1 MHIVVVGLSHRTAPV
16 EVREKLS
23 IPDQSIT
30 ESLKALKAF
39 SDVLEVSI
47 LSTCNRLEIYAL
59 VKDKNTGISSIKE
72 FISEYSGIIFEDLNP
87 HLFCFR
93 QEEAVLHLM
102 KVSAGLDSLVLG
114 EGQILSQVKKMM
126 RLGQENQSTGPILN
140 RLLTQSVSTGKK
152 VRSETN
158 LGTGAVSIS
167 SAAVELAQLKIGQ
180 EKGLDTLVSL
190 GEGQIL
196 SQVKK
201 MMRLGQENQSTGPI
215 LNRLLTQSVSTGKK
229 VRSET
234 NLGTGAVSISSAA
247 VELAQLK
254 IGQEKG
260 FDTLVS
266 LESENVLVVGAGRMS
281 RLLITH
287 LKSKGCHKLILLNR
301 NIDRALNLAQDFPDL
316 EIVCRGLNE
325 LEENISL
332 SSIVFTSTA
341 SEEPIIDLAKIEKL
355 NLSNRLKFIDI
366 GVPRNISNDVKQHEF
381 VKSFDV
387 DDLQE
392 VVSRNQ
398 EFRQKIAKEAESLV
412 EEERI
417 IFLEWWA
424 SLEAVPVINKL
435 RSDLEL
441 IRKEELQKAL
451 SRMGPDFSAR
461 ERKVVEALTKGII
474 NKILHTPV
482 TKLRSPQSREERQVS
497 LKIVEKLF
505 SLVEE
510 DKNN

>member
-180 EKGLDTLVSL
+180 EKG
-190 GEGQIL
+190 
-196 SQVKK
+196 
-201 MMRLGQENQSTGPI
+201 
-215 LNRLLTQSVSTGKK
+215 
-229 VRSET
+229 
-234 NLGTGAVSISSAA
+234 
-247 VELAQLK
+247 
-254 IGQEKG
+254 

-301 NIDRALNLAQDFPDL
+301 K
-316 EIVCRGLNE
+316 
-325 LEENISL
+325 ENISL
-332 SSIVFTSTA
+332 SSLVFTSTA